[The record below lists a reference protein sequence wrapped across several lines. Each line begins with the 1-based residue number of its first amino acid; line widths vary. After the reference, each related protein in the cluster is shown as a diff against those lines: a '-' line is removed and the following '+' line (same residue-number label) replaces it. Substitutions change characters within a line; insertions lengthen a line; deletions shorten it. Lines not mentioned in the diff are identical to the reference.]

1 VAPGLKKL
9 EFRPW
14 LPSGGHPLNW
24 GVARVALLLA
34 VALLVLLPPLA
45 AASPPDPT
53 WTPGLYDDADFDNVV
68 IFIGLLAGICD
79 ALTPPR
85 LAPDSLIRPLPL
97 PGRPPLFCRNQSTL
111 QGRSPPLV

>member
-1 VAPGLKKL
+1 VVSSNRRR

-14 LPSGGHPLNW
+14 RPDGGHAT
-24 GVARVALLLA
+24 GSGCARVALLLA
-34 VALLVLLPPLA
+34 VALLAVLPPLA

-53 WTPGLYDDADFDNVV
+53 WTPGLYDDADFDDVV

-85 LAPDSLIRPLPL
+85 LAPDSLVRPLAA
-97 PGRPPLFCRNQSTL
+97 PGRPPLLCRSQSTI